1 MPRVKK
7 TAKNLEVAFREA
19 GFDRVQA
26 DQDCVRVR
34 LGEGHEIEVR
44 PVSVGHGRPQ
54 EVRNALAQHFEEHA
68 PCVAATYI
76 AEHFTTGAMD
86 ILRESGVNY
95 LDDRQFVFRNQEPF
109 VTIRQDRV
117 AATDGAKRTPRVAL
131 AGKAGMAVQALLL
144 DDRDWWKVTDLAEA
158 ASVAA
163 GTAQA
168 ALNRLEQLELIEVA
182 GVGPKKR
189 RRVLDKTGLLVLWAE
204 AARRERAKLAVTF
217 INTQGPVDLA
227 RQITD
232 RLAEA
237 RIDHAVTGACA
248 ALLVAPHVTDVRR
261 CEVWVDPSASQTAVL
276 AALRTE
282 RVDKG
287 GNVTVLQ
294 AKNDAPLFARRKVEG
309 VQVVNALRLYADLLE
324 DTRRGEEQAEF
335 LRETVLHI

>member
-1 MPRVKK
+1 MPHVKK
-7 TAKNLEVAFREA
+7 TARILEVAFREA

-34 LGEGHEIEVR
+34 LGEGREIEVR

-54 EVRNALAQHFEEHA
+54 EVRNALARHSEGHA
-68 PCVAATYI
+68 PCVAATYV
-76 AEHFTTGAMD
+76 ANHFTAGAMD

-109 VTIRQDRV
+109 VAIRQDRV
-117 AATDGAKRTPRVAL
+117 AATNGAKRTPRGVPG
-131 AGKAGMAVQALLL
+131 GKAGMAVQALLL
-144 DDRDWWKVTDLAEA
+144 DDRDWWKVTDLAEVA
-158 ASVAA
+158 GVAA
-163 GTAQA
+163 GTAQG

-189 RRVLDKTGLLVLWAE
+189 RRVLDKTRLLTLWAE
-204 AARRERAKLAVTF
+204 EARQERTKLAVTF

-227 RQITD
+227 RHVAE
-232 RLAEA
+232 RLTEA
-237 RIDHAVTGACA
+237 RVDHAVTGACA

-276 AALRTE
+276 AALRAE
-282 RVDKG
+282 PVDKG
-287 GNVTVLQ
+287 GNVTILQ
-294 AKNDAPLFARRKVEG
+294 ARNDAPLFARRKVYG
-309 VQVVNALRLYADLLE
+309 VHVVNALRLYADLLE